1 MKTKRPRASPDRLD
15 TTFAESTTLSSSNNP
30 KRNRAEMISTIPSLE
45 SLSNLDTGSK
55 VSFVESLRWSP
66 SEQVRNGCERH
77 LHQVVCQI
85 DSSSVREIVEVVFK
99 DLLRLLECLSL
110 IESHLRQVD
119 LADETFAL
127 FHLIHDE
134 ARGLVKFIRTD
145 ALNSSALSEELM
157 DTLDGITFVINHDL
171 QRVFESEADAPSSE
185 KMSHIILSRMHRAH
199 DVLTNCL
206 QQSTISLAVL
216 FDSSLVGAKLFDNS
230 DMRYRQSLQLCQDL
244 LTLRQIVE
252 NVDDHADQQKL
263 ERLTSGITKFRNES
277 MECLMYADWPQFE
290 SFCERI
296 LVSLTDLPSLLPVL
310 NQFQCYLETL
320 LGQVRMRAVFADQ
333 AGGSSSDTSSL
344 ASPVDP
350 FASQSDSNW
359 SDLSLAV

>member
-1 MKTKRPRASPDRLD
+1 MVCEID
-15 TTFAESTTLSSSNNP
+15 
-30 KRNRAEMISTIPSLE
+30 
-45 SLSNLDTGSK
+45 
-55 VSFVESLRWSP
+55 SP
-66 SEQVRNGCERH
+66 SVK
-77 LHQVVCQI
+77 
-85 DSSSVREIVEVVFK
+85 EIVEVVFK
-99 DLLRLLECLSL
+99 DLLRLLECLGL
-110 IESHLRQVD
+110 IESHLHQVD
-119 LADETFAL
+119 AADETFAL
-127 FHLIHDE
+127 FQLIHDE

-145 ALNSSALSEELM
+145 ALNSTALSEELI

-171 QRVFESEADAPSSE
+171 QRVFESDSGDSRSD
-185 KMSHIILSRMHRAH
+185 KTSHVVLSRMHRAH

-244 LTLRQIVE
+244 LTLRQVVE
-252 NVDDHADQQKL
+252 NVDEHADQQKL
-263 ERLTSGITKFRNES
+263 ENLTSGITRFRNES

-296 LVSLTDLPSLLPVL
+296 LVSLSDLTALVPVL

-333 AGGSSSDTSSL
+333 AGSSSVDPSSDGT
-344 ASPVDP
+344 ATIQDP
-350 FASQSDSNW
+350 FASPSAVADW
-359 SDLSLAV
+359 SDVSLTV

>member
-1 MKTKRPRASPDRLD
+1 
-15 TTFAESTTLSSSNNP
+15 
-30 KRNRAEMISTIPSLE
+30 MISTIPSPDNLSTLDSSSSVPLNE
-45 SLSNLDTGSK
+45 SARWAFAQTRGS
-55 VSFVESLRWSP
+55 
-66 SEQVRNGCERH
+66 CEGH
-77 LHQVVCQI
+77 LHRVVCQI
-85 DSSSVREIVEVVFK
+85 DSPNVKEIVEVVFS

-119 LADETFAL
+119 AADETFAL
-127 FHLIHDE
+127 FQLIHDE

-145 ALNSSALSEELM
+145 ALNSPALSEELI
-157 DTLDGITFVINHDL
+157 DALDGITFVINHDL
-171 QRVFESEADAPSSE
+171 QRVFETQSGDSPADNT
-185 KMSHIILSRMHRAH
+185 SHLILSRMHRAH

-244 LTLRQIVE
+244 LTLRQVVE
-252 NVDDHADQQKL
+252 DVDEDAHQQKL
-263 ERLTSGITKFRNES
+263 EDLTSGINRFRNES

-296 LVSLTDLPSLLPVL
+296 FVSLSDRQALIPIL

-333 AGGSSSDTSSL
+333 NNSSADTSSL
-344 ASPVDP
+344 NGMTPSDP
-350 FASQSDSNW
+350 FASQADAANW
-359 SDLSLAV
+359 SDVSLAV